1 MASRNN
7 LIIDPE
13 ALKLRNYF
21 QLIISGPSQSGKSK
35 LLFDILDNLSSCV
48 NSKFERIIFVYG
60 VFQDVYKKY
69 PHIEFTDDL
78 EILKLRP
85 GVPTL
90 FVLDDVMGSI
100 KDSTVLE
107 DLFTHGRHER
117 ISTILVLQNLFYQGR
132 VLKTI
137 RMNATYIAIFEHLQD
152 TLRVTTFATQLENRN
167 TAYFLEAYT
176 DITKTPFSYLF
187 CDLHPQSTLRGAP
200 YFIKLRS
207 LVHKAEGQVLYLD
220 KAKYR
225 SRLHNNN
232 NQ

>member
-225 SRLHNNN
+225 SRLHNNS